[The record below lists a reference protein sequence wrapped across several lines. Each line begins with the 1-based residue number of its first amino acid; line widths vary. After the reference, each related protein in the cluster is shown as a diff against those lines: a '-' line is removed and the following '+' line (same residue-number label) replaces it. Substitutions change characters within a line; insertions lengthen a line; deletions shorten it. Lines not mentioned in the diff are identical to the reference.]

1 MSTQVDGPL
10 EVVILAAGKGT
21 RMHSNLPK
29 VLHELAGEP
38 LLAHVIR
45 TVQQIN
51 PKAMHVVFGHSAD
64 TVMAHF
70 EGIGVNWVM
79 QSEQMGTAHAVKTAM
94 PGIAPDSVVLV
105 VYGDIPLVNAK
116 ELLALVNKVDE
127 NRVALLTVE
136 FEDPTGYGRI
146 VRNAQGAVV
155 GCVEHKD
162 ANAEQLNI
170 KEVNTGFI
178 AAKATDLTHWLE
190 QVGNHNAQQEYYLT
204 DVIAIAANDGA
215 GVADIQTSDA
225 VSVLGVNTKA
235 ELALLERYYQKKRA
249 ASFLEQGVTIV
260 DPDRF
265 DARGEVHFGTD
276 CVVDVN
282 VILEGPIHVGHGVHI
297 EANNVLRRCNIGDNV
312 QIKPQCVIEEA
323 EIGSNTVVGP
333 FARIRPGARI
343 ADHVHIGN
351 FVEIKN
357 SNLATGTKVNHL
369 SYVGDSTV
377 GRNVNIGAGVITC
390 NYDGANKHHTKIE
403 DDVFVGSNSQLVAPV
418 KLGRGVTIGAGS
430 TITEDV
436 PPDNLAVTRAPQKH
450 VKDWRRPQKKTE

>member
-1 MSTQVDGPL
+1 MNTKVDGYL

-51 PKAMHVVFGHSAD
+51 PRAMHVVFGHGAD
-64 TVMAHF
+64 TVLARF
-70 EGIGVNWVM
+70 EGAGANWVL

-94 PGIAPDSVVLV
+94 PGVGPDSIVLV
-105 VYGDIPLVNAK
+105 VYGDIPLVHTK
-116 ELLALVNKVDE
+116 ELLALVSKVDA
-127 NRVALLTVE
+127 NRLALLTAGL
-136 FEDPTGYGRI
+136 EDPTGYGRI
-146 VRNAQGAVV
+146 VRNAHGAVV

-162 ANAEQLNI
+162 ANAKQLGI

-178 AAKATDLTHWLE
+178 AARATDLARWLE
-190 QVGNHNAQQEYYLT
+190 QVGNHNAQKEYYLT
-204 DVIAIAANDGA
+204 DVIAIAVKDGA
-215 GVADIQTSDA
+215 EVADIQASDP

-249 ASFLEQGVTIV
+249 ACFLEQGVTII
-260 DPDRF
+260 DPNRF
-265 DARGEVHFGTD
+265 DARGDIHFGTD
-276 CVVDVN
+276 CVIDVN
-282 VILEGPIHVGHGVHI
+282 VVLEGPLQIGHGVQI
-297 EANNVLRRCNIGDNV
+297 EAHNVLRRCRIGDNV
-312 QIKPQCVIEEA
+312 QIKPHCVIEDA
-323 EIGSNTVVGP
+323 EIGATAVVGP
-333 FARIRPGARI
+333 FARIRPGAKI
-343 ADHVHIGN
+343 ADNVHIGN

-357 SNLATGTKVNHL
+357 SSLATGTKVNHL

-390 NYDGANKHHTKIE
+390 NYDGANKHRTEIG
-403 DDVFVGSNSQLVAPV
+403 DDVFIGSNSQLVAPV
-418 KLGRGVTIGAGS
+418 KLGKGVTIGAGS
-430 TITEDV
+430 TITDDV

-450 VKDWRRPQKKTE
+450 VKGWRRPRKKTK